1 MEQKRYESDMPPK
14 EKRELERKKLKQMT
28 AGQKLEYIW
37 AYYKP
42 HMAVAL
48 GIILLIVFIG
58 QMIYRSQFDTVF
70 YAAIINGTAGDG
82 EALAED
88 FKNYTGDTDKYHEY
102 TIDNSM
108 YLMKDQEDYQMV
120 MKLSTIIGAQQVDVL
135 IAPEYKFQ
143 EYVEQDGFYPMSE
156 LLTDEQQEAYKD
168 DLTEYGLHVGDS
180 KVLQSFGVDED
191 SYMGV
196 LVYSDH
202 LDEAKSFITDI
213 MGDGNTPDE
222 NEGGQK

>member
-1 MEQKRYESDMPPK
+1 MDLTGYHSGQGERKVRCQKGTWMEQKRYESDMTPK

-88 FKNYTGDTDKYHEY
+88 FKNYTGDT
-102 TIDNSM
+102 
-108 YLMKDQEDYQMV
+108 
-120 MKLSTIIGAQQVDVL
+120 
-135 IAPEYKFQ
+135 
-143 EYVEQDGFYPMSE
+143 
-156 LLTDEQQEAYKD
+156 
-168 DLTEYGLHVGDS
+168 
-180 KVLQSFGVDED
+180 
-191 SYMGV
+191 
-196 LVYSDH
+196 
-202 LDEAKSFITDI
+202 
-213 MGDGNTPDE
+213 
-222 NEGGQK
+222 

>member
-1 MEQKRYESDMPPK
+1 MEQKRYESDMTPK

-156 LLTDEQQEAYKD
+156 LLTVNSRK
-168 DLTEYGLHVGDS
+168 HI
-180 KVLQSFGVDED
+180 K
-191 SYMGV
+191 M
-196 LVYSDH
+196 
-202 LDEAKSFITDI
+202 I
-213 MGDGNTPDE
+213 
-222 NEGGQK
+222 

>member
-1 MEQKRYESDMPPK
+1 
-14 EKRELERKKLKQMT
+14 MT
-28 AGQKLEYIW
+28 SGLKLEYFW

-168 DLTEYGLHVGDS
+168 DLTEYGLHVGDN

-202 LDEAKSFITDI
+202 LDEAKSFITYI

>member
-1 MEQKRYESDMPPK
+1 MEQKRYESDMTPK

-42 HMAVAL
+42 L

-202 LDEAKSFITDI
+202 LDEAKSFITYI